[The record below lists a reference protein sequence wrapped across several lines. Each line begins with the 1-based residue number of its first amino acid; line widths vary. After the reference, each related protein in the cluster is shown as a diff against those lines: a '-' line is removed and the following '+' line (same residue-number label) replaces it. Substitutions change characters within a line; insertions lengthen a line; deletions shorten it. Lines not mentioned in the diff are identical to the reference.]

1 MENEYVYALVISQL
15 SRRFECCINKALG
28 ETNLTQSQLR
38 VLLCICENEARGG
51 EVLFQK
57 DIERILML
65 SNPAVTG
72 IVQRLESKGLIERKT
87 AFSDCRHKEIHS
99 TEESR
104 RLAAQLLE
112 LKRSHEAMLLD
123 GISPEEREVLYRC
136 LDRMLRNCI
145 KFEAELGER
154 DCAEERTE
162 NDL

>member
-1 MENEYVYALVISQL
+1 MESEYVYALTVSQL

-28 ETNLTQSQLR
+28 ETNLTQSQLM
-38 VLLCICENEARGG
+38 VLLCVCENEKSGG

-99 TEESR
+99 TESSR

-112 LKRSHEAMLLD
+112 LKKSHEDMLLD
-123 GISPEEREVLYRC
+123 GISPEERAVLCRC
-136 LDRMLRNCI
+136 LDRMLQNCI
-145 KFEAELGER
+145 RFEAELGGKS
-154 DCAEERTE
+154 CTEERTKNE
-162 NDL
+162 F